1 MELIARLIMKVTG
14 EYAGFVEEEEGIKD
28 QTKRTG
34 AGTPDVGEYT
44 SDLKKLI
51 GLTIYLTLVCLR
63 RAVKTSAQFYKAFSK
78 PRFSQNYL
86 AN

>member
-1 MELIARLIMKVTG
+1 MKVTG
-14 EYAGFVEEEEGIKD
+14 EYAGFVEEEGIKD

-34 AGTPDVGEYT
+34 AGTPERTVGEYT

>member
-44 SDLKKLI
+44 SDLK
-51 GLTIYLTLVCLR
+51 
-63 RAVKTSAQFYKAFSK
+63 
-78 PRFSQNYL
+78 
-86 AN
+86 